1 MRSRVTMPAIQQGR
15 LKVGTDC
22 SGMEAPLQAL
32 NNLGVTVEHVFS
44 CDIDEHAKKTIQ
56 ENYPPLKWYKDLTK
70 RDNERAPTVDL
81 YVAGF
86 PIRGNGGIST
96 PHPAQRIRRGIFGS
110 NIPTHPPS
118 QEGSGWG
125 TGWST
130 LQDLVGE
137 RGGPPCGRL
146 IFAPTLRNPGG
157 LLGNRGH
164 FFKPHIANTVRG
176 IRIIS
181 GGWGE

>member
-1 MRSRVTMPAIQQGR
+1 MPAIQQGR

-70 RDNERAPTVDL
+70 RDNERAPKVDL

-86 PIRGNGGIST
+86 PIRGNGGIPT

-110 NIPTHPPS
+110 NSYCNPPTLSGRIWLGNGVVHLA
-118 QEGSGWG
+118 GSGWG
-125 TGWST
+125 TAWST
-130 LQDLVGE
+130 LRPFDVRTHPSKSRRAPGEHGLFLYSPYRQQRSGNSNHEWRVG
-137 RGGPPCGRL
+137 
-146 IFAPTLRNPGG
+146 
-157 LLGNRGH
+157 
-164 FFKPHIANTVRG
+164 
-176 IRIIS
+176 
-181 GGWGE
+181 